1 MNGSQNNISI
11 FMSASSRFHIPCYQR
26 PYSWTEDQCRILF
39 KDMLH
44 LHEQHMRDGNT
55 KATHFIG
62 SIVCQKV
69 EGKQTEVLVIDGQQR
84 LTTMYLFYLALNRV
98 ALERDKLSVAPR
110 QDVKDGKRPSYLT
123 IAQDINIK
131 ILSDQPSFT
140 EDSVGEHRFELT
152 IHDQEA
158 MDLLFAGNETE
169 YDKDSLLTKNYQLF
183 KKWIN
188 ESDLSLIE
196 LYNVARSL
204 VLIEIELD
212 PSDDAQLIFESLNSK
227 GLDLSEGDKV
237 RNYILMG
244 FSQDEVKELYY
255 NKWRQIEI
263 ACEDQLTDFIRYY
276 LAIQN
281 GRAPSKEA
289 LYIGFKDYVLR
300 KQFQAS
306 GPVPSLNQ
314 VKIDVMDDLITYSK
328 MYGRIRT
335 GSYELAATSDIELG
349 VKEREDLQEAIAR
362 SLQRFTFL
370 DYSVRNPVIMQCL
383 MLHRDGLI
391 SGTELLDALELV
403 ETFFFRRWACGVPSQ
418 GLNRTFQSLAASLS
432 AEAAKAGLVSKLV
445 ATLCVEDK
453 QAVCYMPN
461 DEDFV
466 KALQT
471 RDLYSNTNGRDSIF
485 YMLERLENYGSLE
498 QVSITK
504 KKFSIEHIMP
514 QKLSSE
520 WLEYLGPD
528 AYEIKRR
535 WLHCLANLTLTA
547 YNSNYRNSSFADKCS
562 MKHGFKESPM
572 RLNRDIAAFGHW
584 GPDEMQQRADKL
596 IAKALVIW
604 PYPGKDRATRDEVSG
619 EEANSSASVSTTEV
633 APAKLQP
640 VSPNG
645 DKALPPHSA
654 GAKKD
659 DALDFCLA
667 DGERDLVG
675 TKPTGFE
682 FMGQHYDANSWIQV
696 QRMVVQQVYQS
707 DPERFHVW
715 FSQPNGDDDLTRF
728 KNAFSSTA
736 EDQRFKTMPNLM
748 VKLENDLYFY
758 AYPAVNYKIKQFKQ
772 LFAVMGIE
780 PQQLTIHLRY
790 TDKNSAAE
798 PQKAEAMP
806 EVDD

>member
-1 MNGSQNNISI
+1 MKGSENTISA
-11 FMSASSRFHIPCYQR
+11 FMSATSRFYIPCYQR
-26 PYSWTEDQCRILF
+26 PYSWTPEQCRILF
-39 KDMLH
+39 NDMLH
-44 LHEQHMRDGNT
+44 LYEQHERDHNT
-55 KATHFIG
+55 GATHFIG

-69 EGKQTEVLVIDGQQR
+69 EGKQSEVLVIDGQQR
-84 LTTMYLFYLALNRV
+84 LTSMYLFYLALNRV
-98 ALERDKLSVAPR
+98 ALERDKLPVAPVK
-110 QDVKDGKRPSYLT
+110 DVKNGEQPSYQA
-123 IAQDINIK
+123 IAQAINIQ
-131 ILSDQPSFT
+131 ILADKPSFT
-140 EDSVGEHRFELT
+140 LGVTGQHRFELT
-152 IHDQEA
+152 IHDQDA
-158 MDLLFAGNETE
+158 MDKLFAGNEDE
-169 YDKDSLLTKNYQLF
+169 YHEDSLLTKNYQLF
-183 KKWIN
+183 KKLIDDS
-188 ESDLSLIE
+188 ELSLRD
-196 LYNVARSL
+196 LYEVAQCL
-204 VLIEIELD
+204 VLIAIELD

-244 FSQDEVKELYY
+244 FRQDEVKELYF
-255 NKWRQIEI
+255 NKWRQIEL
-263 ACEDQLTDFIRYY
+263 ACDNQLTDFLRYF

-281 GRAPSKEA
+281 GRAPSKET
-289 LYIGFKDYVLR
+289 LYVGFKDYVLR
-300 KQFQAS
+300 KQTQSADTAS
-306 GPVPSLNQ
+306 SLNQ
-314 VKIDVMDDLITYSK
+314 VKIAVMDDLITYAQ
-328 MYGRIRT
+328 MFGRIRT
-335 GSYELAATSDIELG
+335 GSFELAATSDVALG
-349 VKEREDLQEAIAR
+349 AKEREDLQEEIGR
-362 SLQRFTFL
+362 SLQRFTYL

-383 MLHRDGLI
+383 MLHRNGLVN
-391 SGTELLDALELV
+391 SVELLDALKLI

-471 RDLYSNTNGRDSIF
+471 RDLYSNSNGRDSIF

-514 QKLSSE
+514 QKLSDE

-528 AYEIKRR
+528 AYGIKRR

-562 MKHGFKESPM
+562 MLHGFKESPL
-572 RLNRDIAAFGHW
+572 RLNRYIAEFDHW
-584 GPDEMQQRADKL
+584 GPAEMQQRAAKL

-619 EEANSSASVSTTEV
+619 EEANSSVSVSTTEV

-682 FMGQHYDANSWIQV
+682 FMGQYYDANSWIQV

-780 PQQLTIHLRY
+780 PQQLIIHLRD
-790 TDKNSAAE
+790 TDKNTATGD
-798 PQKAEAMP
+798 QEAVVTP
-806 EVDD
+806 EVDA